1 MVDIIICILTLITW
15 VLGYLLVGGFI
26 DGILGL
32 NLDEL
37 VLLWPVILVLMVVD
51 KLLEFARYIGSRTG
65 ECVHDA
71 FDQLNNL
78 HNKENNNA

>member
-1 MVDIIICILTLITW
+1 MDVLICILYIITGVLVYLI
-15 VLGYLLVGGFI
+15 LGAFV
-26 DGILGL
+26 DGMLGL

-37 VLLWPVILVLMVVD
+37 VLLWPIILAMMVVG
-51 KLLEFARYIGSRTG
+51 KLLEFARYIGYRIG

-78 HNKENNNA
+78 HNKENDNA